1 MQDDAIK
8 QAIRKVALGYSV
20 AEVTEEYG
28 VQDGELKLLKR
39 KETTKDIPPDL
50 KAAKLLMEDGY
61 GDLSDEELA
70 EERKKLLALLEESG
84 EGKQED
90 TQWKTR

>member
-90 TQWKTR
+90 TSWKTR